1 MIHAEFYHM
10 STGYVEGSIP
20 PQYSEEAKRPIPAC
34 GDRSVIILD
43 GRNNLLTHAA
53 IARAEGAK
61 RGYIGFAIR
70 SGRSLSDSTILRPL
84 ELI

>member
-10 STGYVEGSIP
+10 STGYVAGSIP
-20 PQYSEEAKRPIPAC
+20 PRYSEDAKRPIPAC

-43 GRNNLLTHAA
+43 GRNSLHTHTE
-53 IARAEGAK
+53 IARKECAK

-70 SGRSLSDSTILRPL
+70 SGRSLSDSAIIRPL
-84 ELI
+84 ELT